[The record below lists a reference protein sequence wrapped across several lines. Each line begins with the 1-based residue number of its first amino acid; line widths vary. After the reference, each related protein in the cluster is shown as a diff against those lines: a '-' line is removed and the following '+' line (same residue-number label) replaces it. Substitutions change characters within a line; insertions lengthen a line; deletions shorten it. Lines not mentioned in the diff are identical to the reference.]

1 MKKIKLNFFEIFSL
15 SWIITALLSL
25 FLITLGWFNFSLLT
39 LIILVAF
46 FNIFRII
53 NKSIEI
59 EKTSRSLK
67 ILFFTTLTI
76 GIFLSIFTV
85 PTIFGGRDEGS
96 YSNSAILMTQNGQ
109 ASHQSSLIDNFYNI
123 YGTSKAL
130 NFPGFQYN
138 ENGQLESQFLNG
150 YPSWLAIFYKFF
162 GLIGLKFANL
172 FPFITLILSF
182 YLLIIEVF
190 PLIKKNKDSK
200 ECITNNPLKK
210 CLLKLNE
217 AEQFA
222 WLGAIFM
229 LSFMPLLIF
238 YKFTLSE
245 IFFASLA
252 WFSLYLLV
260 RYLKTKKF
268 LKFKL
273 IFLPLILMLFVRIET
288 IAIIFA
294 LLLIMIGKDYNHLK
308 QARYQ
313 FFFALSGAFLL
324 IVVWLEPNFFINA
337 FKGISDVTVFNSEK
351 ISLDQTPNS
360 SSLPIPDDWKNLY
373 LLKIWFNYNILPFLL
388 MALVF
393 LINFFI
399 IVFKNKKFGN
409 EKALIIIPFLIFSPT
424 FIYLIDANI
433 SLDHPWML
441 RRWMFT
447 VIPIFFFYSI
457 LFLFYL
463 RQKNRLFFRLITIFI
478 ILGNLALFF
487 PPNTQAQKEW
497 GNFLTFSQNQGLLG
511 QTYEISKMFG
521 KDDLILVSQ
530 ESSGSG
536 WSLISEPLRN
546 IYHKQ
551 AVYFFN
557 QNDYFKLRLNEI
569 ENVYLITTEKE
580 LYLYDKLPK
589 QEISEKEIENLLI
602 KPSKNPL
609 EKPEIIETK
618 TKIKIYKI
626 IR

>member
-1 MKKIKLNFFEIFSL
+1 MQKIKLNFFEIFSL
-15 SWIITALLSL
+15 GWIIIALLSL
-25 FLITLGWFNFSLLT
+25 FLVTLGWFNFSLLI

-59 EKTSRSLK
+59 EKTSKSLK
-67 ILFFTTLTI
+67 VLFFTTLII

-96 YSNSAILMTQNGQ
+96 YSNSAILMAQDGQ
-109 ASHQSSLIDNFYNI
+109 ASHQSYLINNFYNI

-138 ENGQLESQFLNG
+138 ETGQLESQFLNG
-150 YPSWLAIFYKFF
+150 YPAWLAVFFKFF
-162 GLIGLKFANL
+162 GLMGLKFANL

-182 YLLIIEVF
+182 YLLIVEVF
-190 PLIKKNKDSK
+190 PLVKQGKDPKECLSGNPIKK
-200 ECITNNPLKK
+200 CF
-210 CLLKLNE
+210 LKLSE
-217 AEQFA
+217 AEKFG

-229 LSFMPLLIF
+229 LSFMPLIIF

-268 LKFKL
+268 FKFKL

-313 FFFALSGAFLL
+313 FFFALSGAILL

-337 FKGISDVTVFNSEK
+337 FKGIADVAPLNSEK
-351 ISLDQTPNS
+351 LSLNETSNS
-360 SSLPIPDDWKNLY
+360 TSLPIPDDWKNFY

-409 EKALIIIPFLIFSPT
+409 EKALIIIPFLVFSPT

-447 VIPIFFFYSI
+447 IIPIFFFYSV

-463 RQKNRLFFRLITIFI
+463 RQKNSLLFRLITVFI

-487 PPNTQAQKEW
+487 PPSTQAQKEW
-497 GNFLTFSQNQGLLG
+497 GNLFTFSQNQGLLG

-521 KDDLILVSQ
+521 KDDLILISQ

-536 WSLISEPLRN
+536 WSLISEPLRD
-546 IYHKQ
+546 IYNKQ
-551 AVYFFN
+551 AIYFFN
-557 QNDYFKLRLNEI
+557 QNDYEKLNLDKI
-569 ENVYLITTEKE
+569 KNVYLITTEKE

-589 QEISEKEIENLLI
+589 KEINEKEIENLLI

-609 EKPEIIETK
+609 EKPEIIKTK
-618 TKIKIYKI
+618 TKIKIYQI
-626 IR
+626 IH